1 MTTTREKIS
10 FVDGQGIYYVNKLS
24 FVLGQGTLTCEYLV
38 FTDDPDLIDTL
49 VPEITAHTFTVGAKT
64 DDFTVKVKDTT
75 FTVSEKDT
83 NFEAQER

>member
-38 FTDDPDLIDTL
+38 FTDDADLIDTYA
-49 VPEITAHTFTVGAKT
+49 PEITARHKRPKLLLIKG
-64 DDFTVKVKDTT
+64 
-75 FTVSEKDT
+75 
-83 NFEAQER
+83 RL